1 MWLNSLNE
9 WTKEG
14 TPCAIVTI
22 IEATGSTPRGV
33 GSKMVVNAAG
43 KIAGSVGGGGVEH
56 KCRHEAKE
64 AITRNACITKTYS
77 LREGDL
83 ALEGDQKS
91 LGVCGGTVTVFIE
104 PVMPPREIVI
114 FGAGHIGER
123 LGRLCAVLD
132 LPYRVYDDRAEYACP
147 ERFPDARERIVAPFG
162 DLKRRVALSPR
173 SYCVILT
180 YGHAHDQECLECL
193 LANPDVPYIGMIGS
207 ASKIAVLFKQ
217 IEEKGIK
224 VDQRVYA
231 PIGLKLGTQ
240 LPAEI
245 ALSILA
251 EVYLLMNGGRLEHF
265 RLPIDTG
272 KGKGP

>member
-9 WTKEG
+9 WTREG
-14 TPCAIVTI
+14 IPCAIVTI

-33 GSKMVVNAAG
+33 GAKMVVNAAG

-56 KCRHEAKE
+56 KCRQEAE
-64 AITRNACITKTYS
+64 GAIARNVCVTKTYS

-83 ALEGDQKS
+83 VLEGDRKS

-104 PVMPPREIVI
+104 PVMPRSEIVI

-132 LPYRVYDDRAEYACP
+132 LPYRVYDDRAEYASV

-162 DLKRRVALSPR
+162 DLKGRVALTR
-173 SYCVILT
+173 QSYCVILT
-180 YGHAHDQECLECL
+180 YGHVHDQECLECL

-207 ASKIAVLFKQ
+207 AAKIAVLFRQLKD
-217 IEEKGIK
+217 KGVN

-240 LPAEI
+240 LPGEI

-251 EVYLLMNGGRLEHF
+251 EIYLLMNGGKLEHF
-265 RLPIDTG
+265 RLPIDAGAG
-272 KGKGP
+272 KGS